1 MSSTVRQNLLDLH
14 NAKRRAAGLVE
25 LKLDSTLNQGADRYA
40 EIMAHQNWFSHT
52 RPSGLTWDQWWDRY
66 YPEDYD
72 YPKRSIGENLARGQ
86 ETSGEVFGD
95 WWASDEHRK
104 NIMKPAFRRVGFGLD
119 TASNGTKYWV
129 AHFCSKP

>member
-14 NAKRRAAGLVE
+14 NARRAAIGVHS

-40 EIMAHQNWFSHT
+40 DIESSQNWFSHT

-72 YPKRSIGENLARGQ
+72 YPLRSIGENLGRGQ
-86 ETSGEVFGD
+86 TTSTQVFND
-95 WWASDEHRK
+95 WMASSDHRA
-104 NIMKPAFRRVGFGLD
+104 NIQNSSFRRLGIGLRYSD
-119 TASNGTKYWV
+119 NGTPYWV
-129 AHFCSKP
+129 AHYCSKP